1 MAVTKKAKSGKKAVA
16 KKAGKAAAKSSA
28 AKTTKSKPAAKKST
42 PKKAA
47 STGASKKATSTTAAK
62 KSTSLKLNERQR
74 EYLQKVKAAGETGYE
89 VGPSYEQ
96 RTIDALI
103 ERKLVKRGAKDKSSG
118 KHRYALTKAGEKQLT
133 GAPSPAASAAP

>member
-1 MAVTKKAKSGKKAVA
+1 MAVTKKARSGKQAVA
-16 KKAGKAAAKSSA
+16 KKAGKAAARSSA
-28 AKTTKSKPAAKKST
+28 ARTTKAKSQPAAKKSA

-47 STGASKKATSTTAAK
+47 STGASKTSKSATATK
-62 KSTSLKLNERQR
+62 KSTSIKLNDRQR

-96 RTIDALI
+96 RTIDALM

-133 GAPSPAASAAP
+133 TAPAPSA